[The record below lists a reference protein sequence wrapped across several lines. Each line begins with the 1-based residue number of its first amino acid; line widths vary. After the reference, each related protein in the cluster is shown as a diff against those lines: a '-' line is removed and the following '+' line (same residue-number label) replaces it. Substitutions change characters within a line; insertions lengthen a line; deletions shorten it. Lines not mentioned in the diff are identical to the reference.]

1 MVAFLS
7 PRGGR
12 PLSVLMEEIKLYAGM
27 DSLRNILLPRPSLLK
42 GPGWPL
48 DLNPLMADYFISD
61 REKNDQYIMISSM
74 LYIMK

>member
-27 DSLRNILLPRPSLLK
+27 DSLRNAVASAIPPEGARMAVGPESTGGGLFYFRP
-42 GPGWPL
+42 
-48 DLNPLMADYFISD
+48 
-61 REKNDQYIMISSM
+61 
-74 LYIMK
+74 